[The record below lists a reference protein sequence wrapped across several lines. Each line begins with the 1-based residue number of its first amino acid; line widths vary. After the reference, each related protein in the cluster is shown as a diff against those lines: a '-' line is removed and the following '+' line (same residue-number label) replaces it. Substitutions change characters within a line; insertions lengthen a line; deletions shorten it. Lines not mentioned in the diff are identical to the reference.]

1 VTDNGLPELM
11 KRYAEVQLATLIDAP
26 PEGSQWV
33 HEIKFDGYR
42 LLAFLA
48 NGDVRLLTRNGNDWT
63 PKFPSI
69 SASVAKLKAKTAV
82 VDMEA
87 VVLDSAG
94 KSNFQAMQ
102 GALGEGGNPQS
113 IQAYTFDLLYLD
125 GKYITSEPLTTRK
138 EALEGLLKKSK
149 DSKSLH
155 YSEHVT
161 GHGADMFAKSCAMGL
176 EGVVSK
182 LADSP
187 YRPGRQKTWLKSKC
201 IKRQEF
207 VIIGFTDART
217 GTRAIGAL
225 HLGYNEHGKLKYA
238 GKVGTGF
245 GMKYALDLYGR
256 LTKLR
261 TDTPPVQNLPRSIV
275 KAAHWVK
282 PSLLCEVSFTEWTAD
297 GHIRHP
303 SFQGL
308 REDKKPQEVV
318 KEKPMR
324 IKSSDSRKQKI
335 DSSKLG
341 DPSTKSDQQTPKS
354 ERIEVLGVS
363 VSHPDRVIFK
373 NTAITKGG
381 LAKYFAAV
389 APWILKDIAD
399 HPITLLRCPEGT
411 AGDCFY
417 QRNPGTG
424 LGPDVKPFRW
434 RHKGKSYEYLYI
446 ENEKALI
453 ELIQMGAIEIHPWG
467 ARYDRIDY
475 PDRMIFDLD
484 PDVGVPFEAVKLAA
498 RDLRRRLDAMGLESF
513 LKCTGGKGLHVTVP
527 LAEKDNWETVK
538 AFSDALAHQ
547 MVEDVP
553 SAYVATMTKAKRT
566 GKIFVD
572 FFRND
577 YTATAIADYGV
588 RARPGGP
595 VALPIE
601 WSELGRLKA
610 ANQFKIS
617 DVLER
622 LKKKRP
628 NTDRYTKRQRL
639 PK

>member
-1 VTDNGLPELM
+1 
-11 KRYAEVQLATLIDAP
+11 
-26 PEGSQWV
+26 V

-63 PKFPSI
+63 PKFPAI

-102 GALGEGGNPQS
+102 GALGDGGNPQS
-113 IQAYTFDLLYLD
+113 IQAYVFDLLYLD
-125 GKYITSEPLTTRK
+125 GKDVTGEPLTSRK

-149 DSKSLH
+149 VSKSLH
-155 YSEHVT
+155 YSDHVA
-161 GHGADMFAKSCAMGL
+161 GHGADMLAKSCAMGL

-207 VIIGFTDART
+207 VIIGYTDART

-261 TDTPPVQNLPRSIV
+261 TDTPPVQNLPRNIV

-308 REDKKPQEVV
+308 REDKAPQEVV
-318 KEKPMR
+318 KEKPVR
-324 IKSSDSRKQKI
+324 IKSSDSLKQKTASLKPS
-335 DSSKLG
+335 DSLKTG
-341 DPSTKSDQQTPKS
+341 DSQTPQS
-354 ERIEVLGVS
+354 DRIEVLGVS

-373 NTAITKGG
+373 NTTITKGG

-399 HPITLLRCPEGT
+399 HPITLLRCPEGM

-446 ENEKALI
+446 EDEKGLI

-467 ARYDRIDY
+467 ARVSRIDY
-475 PDRMIFDLD
+475 PDRLIFDLD
-484 PDVGVPFEAVKLAA
+484 PDEGVPFEAVKLAA
-498 RDLRRRLDAMGLESF
+498 RDLRRRLDAKGLESF

-527 LAEKDNWETVK
+527 LAAKDNWETVK
-538 AFSDALAHQ
+538 AFCAALAHQ
-547 MVEDVP
+547 MAEEVP
-553 SAYVATMTKAKRT
+553 TAYVATMTKAKRT

-610 ANQFKIS
+610 ANQFTIS

-628 NTDRYTKRQRL
+628 NTDRYTKRQKL